1 MEIAVLATMAAVVTL
16 SIAVGIVIFLA
27 MVDGVD

>member
-16 SIAVGIVIFLA
+16 SIAKGIVIFLA
-27 MVDGVD
+27 MADGVD

>member
-16 SIAVGIVIFLA
+16 SIAIGIVVFLA
-27 MVDGVD
+27 MADGVD

>member
-1 MEIAVLATMAAVVTL
+1 MEIAILATMAAVVTL

-27 MVDGVD
+27 MADGVD

>member
-16 SIAVGIVIFLA
+16 SIAIGIVIFLA
-27 MVDGVD
+27 MAEGVD

>member
-16 SIAVGIVIFLA
+16 SIAIGIVIFLA
-27 MVDGVD
+27 MADGVD

>member
-16 SIAVGIVIFLA
+16 SIAICIVIFLA
-27 MVDGVD
+27 MADGVD

>member
-27 MVDGVD
+27 MADGVD